1 MTIQQRLDERYG
13 RTPRRSRRIA
23 WIAGIAIAVLVVG
36 WYAWSTMQTAAAEVD
51 FDDLGYRVE
60 DAHEVT
66 VSFQITSGSREGVA
80 CALEALD
87 EQFGVVGWRIVE
99 YPPSEAVS
107 ASHTETIPTVAEATT
122 GIVKSCWVP

>member
-13 RTPRRSRRIA
+13 RIPRRSRRIA
-23 WIAGIAIAVLVVG
+23 WIAGIALAALAVG
-36 WYAWSTMQTAAAEVD
+36 WFGWSTMQTAAAEVD
-51 FDDLGYRVE
+51 FDDLGYEVRSE
-60 DAHEVT
+60 HEVSVT
-66 VSFQITSGSREGVA
+66 FQITSGSRESVA

-99 YPPSEAVS
+99 YPPSDAVS
-107 ASHTETIPTVAEATT
+107 ASHTESIPTVAEATT